1 VYALELAGEDDRFAA
16 AEAES
21 AATGVEV
28 VAPGLATATAVTDRV
43 RNLAYTRRASE
54 LVGRTDASVE
64 SARALLEACEFDREE
79 ASSGGDSELPAD
91 RETTVAVRARDVRDT
106 AGIDTQRV
114 ERELGQILVDRGFA
128 VDLDDSDRELR
139 AIFSREAQSASE
151 QSSSAEQSSP
161 DSRAAEPRDDGG
173 EPRDGT
179 CLLGW
184 LEVESIRDFGTR
196 KPTDRPFFQPGG
208 MDPLLA
214 RALVNL
220 AGARPGATLLDPMCG
235 TGGILIEAGLVGAT
249 PLGADAQRKMARG
262 AAENLAHYLD
272 GDDGEADEG
281 QASEGQ
287 VNDGATSEW
296 ATLQGDAT
304 HLPFP
309 GDSIDSVV
317 FDAPYGRQSKIANL
331 DLDDLVAGAL
341 TEARRVADR
350 AVVVGD
356 RSWAAVARREGWT
369 VEAEFE
375 RRVHRS
381 LDRHVV
387 VLDGDDDSGIDSS
400 AH

>member
-16 AEAES
+16 AEAGS
-21 AATGVEV
+21 ATTGVEV

-43 RNLAYTRRASE
+43 RTLAYTRRASE

-64 SARALLEACEFDREE
+64 SARVLLDASEFDRGE

-91 RETTVAVRARDVRDT
+91 RETTVAVRARDVRET

-128 VDLDDSDRELR
+128 VDLDDPDHELR
-139 AIFSREAQSASE
+139 AVFSE
-151 QSSSAEQSSP
+151 
-161 DSRAAEPRDDGG
+161 D
-173 EPRDGT
+173 T

-184 LEVESIRDFGTR
+184 LEVESVRDYGTR

-220 AGARPGATLLDPMCG
+220 AGARPNATLLDPMCG

-281 QASEGQ
+281 LASDGQ
-287 VNDGATSEW
+287 VKDGATSEW

-309 GDSIDSVV
+309 NDSIDSVV

-341 TEARRVADR
+341 AEARRVADR

-387 VLDGDDDSGIDSS
+387 VLDGDAEPGIDGS